1 MLELNERE
9 MKIVANKFDVN
20 METLK
25 REIEKDNVRM
35 FPSYE
40 TFFYW
45 LHDDLKPTQYIK
57 MLFEKSNLLKE
68 SKYIVL
74 GSGITVYKY

>member
-25 REIEKDNVRM
+25 REIEKDNVRI

-45 LHDDLKPTQYIK
+45 LHDDLQPTKYIK